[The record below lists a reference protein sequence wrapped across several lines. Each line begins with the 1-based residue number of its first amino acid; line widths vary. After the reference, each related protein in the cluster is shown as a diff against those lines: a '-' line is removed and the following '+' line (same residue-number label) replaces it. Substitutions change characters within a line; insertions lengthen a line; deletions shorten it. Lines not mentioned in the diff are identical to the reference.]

1 MGDSPLPLNVA
12 QDMAQYVSTGGR
24 RHVTVASTSYIAPYR
39 DVDLSPSSGSSG
51 GCAPLVFLLVLIV
64 ALTAG
69 FVVYAV
75 ITSNEINDLR
85 DDVKQLKAL
94 YEPLSQSV
102 ANAGQQQQQQQR
114 QPLRLDAIVQR
125 REVPVPNPSVA
136 PKAVAPSKVPVAE
149 RPQWA
154 TELKPRWLQFETPLD
169 DAVARLPPDGGHK
182 GLAVAGA
189 NGFKIECNIGGSVM
203 QPTRDQVDLTFFTN
217 DETGDEYA
225 MVRVPGAAFRG
236 RDCAL
241 EWMAQ

>member
-1 MGDSPLPLNVA
+1 MT
-12 QDMAQYVSTGGR
+12 ST
-24 RHVTVASTSYIAPYR
+24 TSAHYNAPYR
-39 DVDLSPSSGSSG
+39 DVDHGSYGGSG
-51 GCAPLVFLLVLIV
+51 GCAPLVLVLVLIA
-64 ALTAG
+64 ALTIG

-102 ANAGQQQQQQQR
+102 ASAGGQQR
-114 QPLRLDAIVQR
+114 APLRLDAIVQR
-125 REVPVPNPSVA
+125 RELPAPDPSSVPKP
-136 PKAVAPSKVPVAE
+136 VAPSKAPVAE

-169 DAVARLPPDGGHK
+169 DALARLPPDGGHK
-182 GLAVAGA
+182 GLAVAGT

-203 QPTRDQVDLTFFTN
+203 QPTRDQIDLTFFTN